1 MHSSSPTTSPYRDTQ
16 GASAHSGLSV
26 SFLEKLRVVGGG
38 PPFIKVGKAV
48 RYKLSDVD
56 TWLAA
61 RTCNSTSEYAA

>member
-1 MHSSSPTTSPYRDTQ
+1 MSSAATTSPYRDTQ

-48 RYKLSDVD
+48 RYKLADVD
-56 TWLAA
+56 AWLAT
-61 RTCNSTSEYAA
+61 RMRNSTSEYAA

>member
-1 MHSSSPTTSPYRDTQ
+1 MSSATTSPYRDTQ
-16 GASAHSGLSV
+16 GASDHSGLSA

-56 TWLAA
+56 AWLAE
-61 RTCNSTSEYAA
+61 RTRRSTSEYAA